1 MKKIVLF
8 SLEAGVM
15 GGVAGVNR
23 VLCEMF
29 RSMGYEVLPLYL
41 RRGGEECF
49 EGDVIRPDRNWSF
62 TQGKKIL
69 SALKRGRLFTA
80 LRFSFCRL
88 AEKRRYE
95 EDCRRARALLKR
107 ENPDLILT
115 SHYLLPDAIP
125 EELLSR
131 TVHHVHTSFAATAAV
146 RADLETLRRFNGKIR
161 FLWLS
166 EGICREAEKFG
177 FQNSDY
183 LYNPLSAFPEKRSE
197 AEKSQSVVIITRF
210 SEEKRLPLAVALLR
224 EAFDRLPDP
233 FRYRVQIWGFGPEE
247 AKIAEAIGND
257 SRFQMMGRC
266 SDPFAALK
274 EARLSINTSRFEGF
288 SLSILESSAAGVPT
302 VSFRF
307 GEAAEEEILSGETG
321 VLVPMDDRES
331 FVQSLRDLLCEDET
345 VEKMSRRAR
354 EYARRF
360 TLEAVAEDW
369 RSFFDSFWS

>member
-166 EGICREAEKFG
+166 EGAKSYNLCIICEKKIVSKKSYAACVSEDITNTAVF
-177 FQNSDY
+177 F
-183 LYNPLSAFPEKRSE
+183 FPISSKLI
-197 AEKSQSVVIITRF
+197 VFVD
-210 SEEKRLPLAVALLR
+210 V
-224 EAFDRLPDP
+224 
-233 FRYRVQIWGFGPEE
+233 
-247 AKIAEAIGND
+247 
-257 SRFQMMGRC
+257 
-266 SDPFAALK
+266 
-274 EARLSINTSRFEGF
+274 
-288 SLSILESSAAGVPT
+288 SSAI
-302 VSFRF
+302 SF
-307 GEAAEEEILSGETG
+307 
-321 VLVPMDDRES
+321 ES
-331 FVQSLRDLLCEDET
+331 NLP
-345 VEKMSRRAR
+345 
-354 EYARRF
+354 
-360 TLEAVAEDW
+360 
-369 RSFFDSFWS
+369 SFD